1 MGVYLDSKTGYTLY
15 SNEMEKPY
23 FVDKSLLLKELFP
36 LIDEGSNYVC
46 ITRPRRFGKT
56 VMTNMITAFF
66 SRACDTKEI
75 FQKLFI
81 SQTEEYEQYINHY
94 AVISIPFNDVTGDCV
109 SYGDYIGRI
118 EKRLVKD
125 LKKAYPEI
133 VTDET
138 EYLVDIL
145 QDIYEEKEEKF
156 IFVLDEWD
164 YIFHQDFAS
173 ETYQE
178 IISWHPCFHH
188 LSRITE
194 RTTNQFFRGDFTGR
208 YE

>member
-81 SQTEEYEQYINHY
+81 SQTEEYEQYIKQFY
-94 AVISIPFNDVTGDCV
+94 AFIPMSKGQPMKGTIC
-109 SYGDYIGRI
+109 SYKDT
-118 EKRLVKD
+118 LVFSF
-125 LKKAYPEI
+125 
-133 VTDET
+133 TS
-138 EYLVDIL
+138 
-145 QDIYEEKEEKF
+145 
-156 IFVLDEWD
+156 VLMDTMV
-164 YIFHQDFAS
+164 QRS
-173 ETYQE
+173 
-178 IISWHPCFHH
+178 
-188 LSRITE
+188 
-194 RTTNQFFRGDFTGR
+194 FFRKIAADGIEVTLETNGEY